1 MDRYVV
7 ISHNK
12 SRDLR
17 KIIFAGQT
25 LYNNKEIKDLFVN
38 VVDKIIEPMAQY
50 KLSLEELKQVNFIF
64 KKPHSYTFK
73 IEHKINIYNIILSV
87 ADCLRSGYI

>member
-7 ISHNK
+7 RCYTRNLVIFK
-12 SRDLR
+12 LT
-17 KIIFAGQT
+17 FAGQT

-50 KLSLEELKQVNFIF
+50 KLSLEELKQVN
-64 KKPHSYTFK
+64 KVQT
-73 IEHKINIYNIILSV
+73 ENLTVTIN
-87 ADCLRSGYI
+87 